1 MALRALLLR
10 ERSSSSTRMLPSISI
25 GDGSRPTVSRRYLW
39 AFRSV
44 VKCGA
49 SGMLQRSSGSR
60 LRSPLGSLV
69 QAATMP
75 VLGPSWMMW

>member
-10 ERSSSSTRMLPSISI
+10 ERSSPSTRVLPSISI

-44 VKCGA
+44 VKWGA

-69 QAATMP
+69 QAAIMP
-75 VLGPSWMMW
+75 VPGPSWMM